1 MTSISC
7 HCSDEDRE
15 ETDVTSL
22 SIHKCYSDWLCPKRA
37 YAIRA
42 LEEFQQLHPLFKALL
57 RICEKK
63 DVLQYETALYPVFR
77 IAEHYIGAY
86 PQIRDVK
93 VEYRIRN
100 GIKK

>member
-1 MTSISC
+1 MSC

-15 ETDVTSL
+15 VTDVTSL
-22 SIHKCYSDWLCPKRA
+22 SIPKCYSDWLCPKRA

-63 DVLQYETALYPVFR
+63 DVLQYETGLYPVYM
-77 IAEHYIGAY
+77 IAKHYINAHPPIG
-86 PQIRDVK
+86 DVK
-93 VEYRIRN
+93 VEYRIGN
-100 GIKK
+100 CIK